1 MDVIRRKKTTK
12 PNGTKVA
19 IAARYQISKCYI
31 LHIFGKKGTE
41 IETEAEKTSPSFAF
55 DT

>member
-19 IAARYQISKCYI
+19 IAARYQISNVIFYI
-31 LHIFGKKGTE
+31 FLVKKV
-41 IETEAEKTSPSFAF
+41 PR
-55 DT
+55 